1 MVLAFTWQV
10 TNMLF
15 APHVIR
21 NRDMQDYISKQVTNF
36 NLQVGY
42 ARSIDMI

>member
-1 MVLAFTWQV
+1 
-10 TNMLF
+10 MLF

-36 NLQVGY
+36 NLQADHV
-42 ARSIDMI
+42 RSIDMTQY